1 MGKKKNKKPIEKKKE
16 EKKMIIK
23 EFGKKKEKR
32 EIKRP
37 RETRFYPT
45 EDIPKPIPSRK
56 NHHHPTKLRS
66 SITPGTILIILS
78 GRFRGK
84 RVVFLKQLKS
94 GLLLVT
100 GPYKINGVPLRRV
113 NQAYVIA
120 TSTKIDISNIKLD
133 EFHDDYFKKPT
144 PEKKKKT
151 EEQFFVEEKEKVQI
165 DKKRV
170 DDQKKVDSPLL
181 EIIKKTPKLYEYLN
195 AKFSLRSKQYPHELI
210 F

>member
-1 MGKKKNKKPIEKKKE
+1 MPRKLITRNKLLIRGIPLYGRSASYHRSGKWAKKNKKPIEKKKE

-78 GRFRGK
+78 
-84 RVVFLKQLKS
+84 L
-94 GLLLVT
+94 
-100 GPYKINGVPLRRV
+100 
-113 NQAYVIA
+113 
-120 TSTKIDISNIKLD
+120 
-133 EFHDDYFKKPT
+133 
-144 PEKKKKT
+144 
-151 EEQFFVEEKEKVQI
+151 
-165 DKKRV
+165 
-170 DDQKKVDSPLL
+170 
-181 EIIKKTPKLYEYLN
+181 
-195 AKFSLRSKQYPHELI
+195 FSLFTRDRILSHESGSNLSVFRFEI
-210 F
+210 FYCL